1 MYTADE
7 KNMNFEISE
16 GKVFLT
22 EFIPSNSYAEALTT
36 QCDYNWRQS
45 L

>member
-7 KNMNFEISE
+7 KNMDFEISE

-36 QCDYNWRQS
+36 QRDYNWRQS